1 MLIYHLNHQQ
11 GLENKMIDF
20 TTSQLSWIVIGACSI
35 GGTGYLTMNNNV
47 ASLDKKIEISNTKAE
62 ASAEKLSLLQAQL
75 DRIENKLDNR
85 KWKLMT

>member
-1 MLIYHLNHQQ
+1 
-11 GLENKMIDF
+11 MIDF

-62 ASAEKLSLLQAQL
+62 ASAEKLTALQAQL
-75 DRIENKLDNR
+75 DRIENKLDSR
-85 KWKLMT
+85 GSR

>member
-1 MLIYHLNHQQ
+1 
-11 GLENKMIDF
+11 MIDF

-85 KWKLMT
+85 K